1 MKKLLT
7 IIAAI
12 VCACTAWAASEADG
26 IYYETEAGEAYV
38 VAGKRKYSGE
48 VIIPATV
55 TINGEKLQVKGIE
68 EGAFKDSPDLIM
80 VHLPS
85 SITMIKDDFDE
96 CPSLRFIICDASKP
110 PFTTG
115 FADCS
120 ATLYVPKSSYGR
132 YRSSPM
138 WRCFSDVYNKE
149 EMPTEIDGVYYQ
161 IETAAGK
168 GNKYASVTYV
178 SEKKGKLSIPQ
189 KVKIDGKTYVVK
201 TIQDDAFERYNGSEI
216 KIAKTVSHI
225 GEMAF
230 IGCCANLK
238 SITVEEGNTK
248 YASDNGALYDRHKTV
263 LLTVPQAKE
272 GVFNM
277 PATVTVIED
286 RAFEGCAKITT
297 INIPAKVEE
306 INDVFTGCSNLTA
319 INVDL
324 ENTEYDSGNGILFN
338 KDRTELIRVPQTV
351 SGEFSVPKYVST
363 IGYCAFEE
371 CKNITR
377 IIIPRSVTDIDKWA
391 FKNCTGLTAIE
402 IPSSVKEIG
411 DEILGDCTGLKYIR
425 CRAARPPIIDADLTY
440 DLDIPLYVPKMS
452 LKKYK
457 EGEFWMNF
465 RNIRPSKELPKE

>member
-1 MKKLLT
+1 MKRFLSILAAQILITALT
-7 IIAAI
+7 AQTQI
-12 VCACTAWAASEADG
+12 DG

-68 EGAFKDSPDLIM
+68 KGAFKDSPDLIM
-80 VHLPS
+80 VHLPG

-178 SEKKGKLSIPQ
+178 SEKNSKLSIPQ
-189 KVKIDGKTYVVK
+189 KVKIDGKTYAVK
-201 TIQDDAFERYNGSEI
+201 SIQDDALERYNGSEI
-216 KIAKTVSHI
+216 RIAKTVSHI

-248 YASDNGALYDRHKTV
+248 YASDNGSLYDRHKTV

-272 GVFNM
+272 GTFSM
-277 PATVTVIED
+277 PATVTSIED
-286 RAFEGCAKITT
+286 RAFEGCARITT

-306 INDVFTGCSNLTA
+306 INDAFTGCTSLTA
-319 INVDL
+319 INVDP
-324 ENTEYDSGNGILFN
+324 ENTEYDSENGILFN

-363 IGYCAFEE
+363 IGYCAFED
-371 CKNITR
+371 CKKITKINIPKS
-377 IIIPRSVTDIDKWA
+377 ITDIDKWA
-391 FKNCTGLTAIE
+391 FKSCTGLNAIE
-402 IPSSVKEIG
+402 LPSSVKEIG

-425 CRAARPPIIDADLTY
+425 CRAVKPPILDADLTY